1 MQKKKMLQEFLGHR
15 FLVFALFMLIF
26 SGGLKAAEEE
36 YQKKKISVQIVN
48 ETIEQALNKIGN
60 IADIRFFY
68 NHASFDFSKKININI
83 TDKELRDAIGQ
94 VAAVVTQ
101 VPVQTYYDA
110 CLRNWKKEQEIL
122 EGIRDKVDPFAFN
135 YIYAELEGMY
145 LDNLVKY
152 PFIVS
157 DVNKKPLQECTPK
170 GYWEAL
176 DGYQVKSDKAS
187 LKSYA
192 YIGWLI
198 DYLEYREKCEARKA
212 GKEYK
217 PAGNMEEMYEKLV
230 NAYEGDTRD
239 AVLYLFLYNAISK
252 QQDFD
257 VIKTL
262 SKDYFKKYN
271 KNKKFKKELTEMQ
284 K

>member
-1 MQKKKMLQEFLGHR
+1 M
-15 FLVFALFMLIF
+15 
-26 SGGLKAAEEE
+26 
-36 YQKKKISVQIVN
+36 
-48 ETIEQALNKIGN
+48 
-60 IADIRFFY
+60 
-68 NHASFDFSKKININI
+68 
-83 TDKELRDAIGQ
+83 
-94 VAAVVTQ
+94 
-101 VPVQTYYDA
+101 TYYDA

-135 YIYAELEGMY
+135 YIHAELEGMY

-217 PAGNMEEMYEKLV
+217 PAGNMEEMYEKLSKV
-230 NAYEGDTRD
+230 YEGDVRD

>member
-1 MQKKKMLQEFLGHR
+1 M
-15 FLVFALFMLIF
+15 
-26 SGGLKAAEEE
+26 
-36 YQKKKISVQIVN
+36 KKILVCMLVCLFCAGVQAQKTAKIKATAVGYTGKVIDFEFIDNTANNQQFPFKDNQLMEFEVELKEPGLMKVNAWLWMIVCPGD
-48 ETIEQALNKIGN
+48 EIEMAIQFQGKNYKHVEFKGTPAAVTLNS
-60 IADIRFFY
+60 AIR
-68 NHASFDFSKKININI
+68 DGRMVRINDHYKTNP
-83 TDKELRDAIGQ
+83 L
-94 VAAVVTQ
+94 AAVVTQ

-135 YIYAELEGMY
+135 YIHAELEGMY

-152 PFIVS
+152 PFIV
-157 DVNKKPLQECTPK
+157 
-170 GYWEAL
+170 
-176 DGYQVKSDKAS
+176 
-187 LKSYA
+187 
-192 YIGWLI
+192 
-198 DYLEYREKCEARKA
+198 YREKCEARKA

-217 PAGNMEEMYEKLV
+217 PAGNMEEMYEKLSKV
-230 NAYEGDTRD
+230 YEGDVRD